1 MLSIGSAPEPSF
13 HLTGSEFGTIVEGLA
28 SNEQKLTSFERLLDL
43 GKDFATGN
51 DLPLQQRAE
60 NAVIH
65 FQHMPESSVEKL
77 LSALYDIG
85 LSLPAKTISLS
96 KKAVK

>member
-1 MLSIGSAPEPSF
+1 MLLIGSTPEPTF
-13 HLTGSEFGTIVEGLA
+13 HLTGSEFRTIVEGLA

-43 GKDFATGN
+43 GKEFASSN
-51 DLPLQQRAE
+51 DLPLLQRAE

-65 FQHMPESSVEKL
+65 YQHMPESSLEKL
-77 LSALYDIG
+77 LSALYEIG

-96 KKAVK
+96 KKQSC